1 MSVKVSAWVWDHS
14 QAKAT
19 DRLVL
24 LAIADHASHE
34 GTDAYPSQPTI
45 AQMCKVSRATVIRSI
60 AHLIAMGEL
69 AAEHGEG
76 AARGST
82 RQKTNRYSFPAYRVW
97 AGYAPAPKTLQSETP
112 SPREKT
118 LQSET
123 PSGRR
128 RCNDDTKDV
137 ALVQHKPSFNPS
149 LKTSSSS
156 APDGAAGEV
165 GDDLFGTSK
174 SAPQVKSGRRRKPDD
189 PAGLEQARNARD
201 VVKAWHDAY
210 TAATPTKPPQTRCAQ
225 VGKEAKALIEAGNPV
240 DVVIRAAEIAGGQG
254 RWSIEYQLTS
264 AARNGHG
271 ARSDAQDMRAAN
283 AMRRAAMNVDGDF

>member
-45 AQMCKVSRATVIRSI
+45 AQMCEVSRATVIRSI
-60 AHLIAMGEL
+60 AHLVAMGEL

-82 RQKTNRYSFPAYRVW
+82 RQKTNRYSFPAYRAW

-156 APDGAAGEV
+156 APDGAAGEGV
-165 GDDLFGTSK
+165 ETDLYGE
-174 SAPQVKSGRRRKPDD
+174 PVVEP
-189 PAGLEQARNARD
+189 PAATAQS
-201 VVKAWHDAY
+201 VVKAWFDGY
-210 TAATPTKPPQTRCAQ
+210 ETTGVKPPKHRGAQ
-225 VGKEAKALIEAGNPV
+225 VGAEAKRLLKAGN
-240 DVVIRAAEIAGGQG
+240 DIERLIAAATVAGRQG
-254 RWSIEYQLTS
+254 RWSLEMQLTA
-264 AARNGHG
+264 AARNGSG
-271 ARSDAQDMRAAN
+271 AGSDPRV
-283 AMRRAAMNVDGDF
+283 RRAEAQLAAQPFRRHVEEIGY